1 MKTQHR
7 QKKNGV
13 LITIALQNHV
23 SFKEIRNKTEKL
35 LFFALTHIF
44 TIPCALYLFLW
55 TSVTML
61 SFPFCMK
68 DILGAS
74 L

>member
-35 LFFALTHIF
+35 
-44 TIPCALYLFLW
+44 YLKNF
-55 TSVTML
+55 SH
-61 SFPFCMK
+61 
-68 DILGAS
+68 
-74 L
+74 